1 MESLETP
8 LRIFVPSPDLPTIQ
22 ENPETPTFGIPMM
35 LVGIGIAGIVVV
47 ATGIFL
53 WRMFTTEEKIPNNE
67 IIPIDEPMNQ
77 PDDEEGDDPT
87 ALNLRS
93 RKVNRE

>member
-1 MESLETP
+1 MENLETP
-8 LRIFVPSPDLPTIQ
+8 HRIFVPSPDLPTIQ
-22 ENPETPTFGIPMM
+22 GSPETPTFRIPMM
-35 LVGIGIAGIVVV
+35 LVGIGIAGIAVV

-53 WRMFTTEEKIPNNE
+53 WRMFTTKEKIP
-67 IIPIDEPMNQ
+67 IDDPMNQ

>member
-1 MESLETP
+1 MENLETP
-8 LRIFVPSPDLPTIQ
+8 HRIFVPSPDLPTIQ
-22 ENPETPTFGIPMM
+22 GSPETPTFGIPMM

-53 WRMFTTEEKIPNNE
+53 WRMFTTKEKIPNNE
-67 IIPIDEPMNQ
+67 EIPIDQPMNQ